1 MKEVLRNLKVG
12 TIFDLDDSMYKTRY
26 FVLEQCETGTKIMT
40 LHIPTDWIVGWKY
53 GETVDYNKSNVNRE
67 LKKIMEKKEA
77 VTGSD
82 CFIPHKIQ
90 YSDEATW
97 EGKLRVLTCEEAV
110 KYNDII
116 VTASKEDTL
125 IGTQETWL
133 CTPGEEEKNWIKIL
147 DMETGKIKE
156 GPCNKSYFVGVYP
169 VCILNSLIEVET
181 V

>member
-1 MKEVLRNLKVG
+1 MKEVLRNLKAG

-116 VTASKEDTL
+116 VITTYIAIAGIDVIISIKFV
-125 IGTQETWL
+125 
-133 CTPGEEEKNWIKIL
+133 KNCVIQFDNFTNISC
-147 DMETGKIKE
+147 DV
-156 GPCNKSYFVGVYP
+156 F
-169 VCILNSLIEVET
+169 
-181 V
+181 

>member
-1 MKEVLRNLKVG
+1 
-12 TIFDLDDSMYKTRY
+12 
-26 FVLEQCETGTKIMT
+26 
-40 LHIPTDWIVGWKY
+40 
-53 GETVDYNKSNVNRE
+53 
-67 LKKIMEKKEA
+67 MEKKEA